1 MKIGIVSPYFYPWY
15 GGITEHVYYQYNELK
30 KRGHDVK
37 VISPF
42 DGGGKIDSADN
53 IKLGYPV
60 PLIVNGSVVKIPLIF
75 RRKSKIERI
84 IENENFDVLHMH
96 QPLFC
101 VLGLS
106 FLGCVR
112 ERRIKGQHVPLMVG
126 TFHACGGG
134 TERFLINRCGF
145 YFRRFSQEFSA
156 RIAVSL
162 ASRDFVHP
170 VLPGYYD
177 IIPNGIDVERF
188 SSAKG
193 RIRDY
198 YDGVVN
204 ILFVGRLEPRK
215 GLTSLLKCL
224 PLIGSYTGKKFRLI
238 IVGNG
243 LLTKYYKNKVPSS
256 VADKVHFVGGV
267 SFEDLPKYYKTAHI
281 FCSPATYGESF
292 GIVLVEAMA
301 SGVSVVA
308 GNNEGYRKV
317 IRDDVNGVLVDPEN
331 PESLARSLASL
342 IDSKDLRNRLS
353 KQGAKDCVQY
363 SWKVIVDRIEKI
375 YNSSL
380 NGSVQKDFSTGR
392 VYAAK
397 KGDSQY
403 LD

>member
-42 DGGGKIDSADN
+42 EGGGKIDSGDN
-53 IKLGYPV
+53 IKVGYPV

-75 RRKSKIERI
+75 RRKNRVWKIVEREKFDI
-84 IENENFDVLHMH
+84 IHMH

-106 FLGCVR
+106 FLECVR
-112 ERRIKGQHVPLMVG
+112 ERRIRGQDTPLMVG

-177 IIPNGIDVERF
+177 IIPNGIDVKRF
-188 SSAKG
+188 SCAPG
-193 RIRDY
+193 RVGDFDDDAI
-198 YDGVVN
+198 N

-215 GLTSLLKCL
+215 GLTSLLKSL
-224 PLIGSYTGKKFRLI
+224 PLIGSYTNKKFRLV

-243 LLTKYYKNKVPSS
+243 LLTNYYKNKVPSS
-256 VADKVHFVGGV
+256 VADKVHFMGGV
-267 SFEDLPKYYKTAHI
+267 SFEDLPRYYKTAHI

-317 IRDDVNGVLVDPEN
+317 IRDDVNGILVDPEN

-342 IDSKDLRNRLS
+342 IDSKELRDRLS
-353 KQGAKDCVQY
+353 RQGVRDCVQY
-363 SWKVIVDRIEKI
+363 SWSVIVDQIEKI
-375 YNSSL
+375 YINAM
-380 NGSVQKDFSTGR
+380 NVDAEKRPYYKADVCF
-392 VYAAK
+392 
-397 KGDSQY
+397 
-403 LD
+403 

>member
-15 GGITEHVYYQYNELK
+15 GGITEHVYYQYEELRR
-30 KRGHDVK
+30 RGHEVK

-42 DGGGKIDSADN
+42 DGGGKIDAEDV

-60 PLIVNGSVVKIPLIF
+60 PLIVNGSVVKIPLVF
-75 RRKSKIERI
+75 RRKSKVDRI
-84 IENENFDVLHMH
+84 IEAGEFDIIHMH

-112 ERRIKGQHVPLMVG
+112 ARRMKGQSVPMMVG

-134 TERFLINRCGF
+134 TERFLIKRCGF
-145 YFRRFSQEFSA
+145 FFRRFSREFSA
-156 RIAVSL
+156 LIAVSF

-170 VLPGYYD
+170 VLPGLYD
-177 IIPNGIDVERF
+177 IIPNGIDVARF
-188 SSAKG
+188 SSSKG
-193 RIRDY
+193 KIEKFD
-198 YDGVVN
+198 DGVVN

-215 GLTSLLKCL
+215 GLTSLLRSL
-224 PLIGSYTGKKFRLI
+224 PLISSYTQSEFRLI
-238 IVGNG
+238 VVGNG
-243 LLTKYYKNKVPSS
+243 VLTRYYKNKVPAS
-256 VADKVHFVGGV
+256 VQDRVHFVGGV
-267 SFEDLPKYYKTAHI
+267 SFDDLPRYYKTADI

-331 PESLARSLASL
+331 IESLARSLASL
-342 IDSKDLRNRLS
+342 VDSEEMRKRLS
-353 KQGAKDCVQY
+353 RQGAKDCVQY
-363 SWKVIVDRIEKI
+363 SWSAIVDRIEKV
-375 YNSSL
+375 YW
-380 NGSVQKDFSTGR
+380 GCEKSTRR
-392 VYAAK
+392 VYAAQ
-397 KGDSQY
+397 KGDYSY
-403 LD
+403 LA